1 MDYEAPTAHKVE
13 KSAKGGNL
21 TWWVGR
27 EEKKGTKASEFERG
41 KKREKGENKTWVGI
55 T

>member
-1 MDYEAPTAHKVE
+1 MDYEAPNAEKEE

-41 KKREKGENKTWVGI
+41 KKREMSREKGENKT
-55 T
+55 